1 MDICDMSIVFHSAFL
16 FLVGEFALFH
26 DGVSFDFFEAFSDK
40 SCYGL
45 CGIYHVIV
53 SDLFGIGFYGGRYF
67 CGNCRYEFDG
77 NRFLY
82 RPSVFEIGV

>member
-40 SCYGL
+40 S
-45 CGIYHVIV
+45 
-53 SDLFGIGFYGGRYF
+53 
-67 CGNCRYEFDG
+67 
-77 NRFLY
+77 
-82 RPSVFEIGV
+82 